1 MSCCLL
7 VEFIM
12 FVIGLVGVVKG
23 KVSLTRTRIAIGAPA
38 RGAAA
43 VMLIPLP
50 VGIIAEAF
58 MGLALFGTISQKN
71 EDPKLAAI
79 GSGAYLIEIAV
90 TLVCFLVAIVICAV
104 TAKPLSARKAAA
116 TAIDE
121 KDLRYFDEE
130 EQRRKRD
137 HSEPDE
143 NIQK

>member
-1 MSCCLL
+1 MSCCLF
-7 VEFIM
+7 VELIM
-12 FVIGLVGVVKG
+12 FVLGVVGMVRG
-23 KVSLTRTRIAIGAPA
+23 KVSLTRARVAIGAPA

-50 VGIIAEAF
+50 VGIVAEAF

-71 EDPKLAAI
+71 EDPSLAVI

-90 TLVCFLVAIVICAV
+90 TLLCFFIAIAICAV

-130 EQRRKRD
+130 ERRRRR
-137 HSEPDE
+137 HQPPSRS
-143 NIQK
+143 